1 MLART
6 IRYIVI
12 SHNILMQLEYAT
24 MFFETMMHLRF
35 ERFVWIFRM
44 INFPWARSNS
54 KQCSC
59 FDFAF
64 FCNMNMRNCRFAIAF
79 LVSPIVAMGCLWIVL
94 SLDGS
99 LLCFTCS
106 IHVCLLFPSHSRTV
120 CFLRSSAW
128 RSLPWCPCE
137 PR

>member
-59 FDFAF
+59 FDVAF
-64 FCNMNMRNCRFAIAF
+64 FLQYEYAQLPVCYCLFGVANCCNGVSVDCFIF
-79 LVSPIVAMGCLWIVL
+79 GWLTLVFYL
-94 SLDGS
+94 
-99 LLCFTCS
+99 
-106 IHVCLLFPSHSRTV
+106 
-120 CFLRSSAW
+120 
-128 RSLPWCPCE
+128 
-137 PR
+137 